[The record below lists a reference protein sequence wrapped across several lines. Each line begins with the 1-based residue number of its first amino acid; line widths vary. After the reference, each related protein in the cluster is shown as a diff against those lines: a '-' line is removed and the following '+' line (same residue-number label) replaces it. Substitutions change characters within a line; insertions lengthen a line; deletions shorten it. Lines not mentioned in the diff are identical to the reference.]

1 MSAFVPNSEHLGP
14 SSSVRFGDGKSLFH
28 RQLRVIQE
36 MVDDLDSQIAAG
48 QRHTME
54 KVAAFLR
61 SHTGQS
67 AFATAS
73 RNGREL
79 SQMIDQLEREARRQ
93 VPDVRL
99 FGDRA
104 KVLVSLLSV
113 TAQPPGSA
121 TPTP

>member
-1 MSAFVPNSEHLGP
+1 
-14 SSSVRFGDGKSLFH
+14 VRFGDGKSLFH
-28 RQLRVIQE
+28 RQLGVIQE

-61 SHTGQS
+61 SHTGQG
-67 AFATAS
+67 AFATGP

-104 KVLVSLLSV
+104 KVLVALLSV
-113 TAQPPGSA
+113 TVQPPGTA
-121 TPTP
+121 TTP

>member
-1 MSAFVPNSEHLGP
+1 MDAIVPGSESSAVA
-14 SSSVRFGDGKSLFH
+14 SSVRHAEVKSLFQ
-28 RQLRVIQE
+28 RQLRVIHE
-36 MVDDLDSQIAAG
+36 MIEDLDSQIAAG

-61 SHTGQS
+61 SHIGQGPFS
-67 AFATAS
+67 LAP

-104 KVLVSLLSV
+104 KVLVALLSV
-113 TAQPPGSA
+113 TAQPPGTAS
-121 TPTP
+121 P

>member
-1 MSAFVPNSEHLGP
+1 MG
-14 SSSVRFGDGKSLFH
+14 
-28 RQLRVIQE
+28 
-36 MVDDLDSQIAAG
+36 
-48 QRHTME
+48 

-61 SHTGQS
+61 SHTGQA
-67 AFATAS
+67 AFSTA

-104 KVLVSLLSV
+104 KVLVTLLSV
-113 TAQPPGSA
+113 TTQPPASDG
-121 TPTP
+121 P